1 MLRYSLIYGGISGV
15 IIIAMIVLTMITGV
29 ANDSVVLGYL
39 IMLVVLSLLFVGVK
53 RYRDIELGGAIRFFP
68 ALGLGLGIAVVAGI
82 AYVLAWEGYLAVS
95 GSDYMAAYFARA
107 IAEAKA
113 SGASDAAAQVAQIEG
128 MRDSYA
134 NPIYRFG
141 MTFMEVFP
149 VGVLVAVVSAA
160 LLRNPR
166 MLPARMVA

>member
-1 MLRYSLIYGGISGV
+1 MLRYSLIYGAICGV
-15 IIIAMIVLTMITGV
+15 IIIAMIVLTMVTGV

-39 IMLVVLSLLFVGVK
+39 IMLAVLSLLFVGVK
-53 RYRDIELGGAIRFFP
+53 RYRDIEQGGVIRFVP
-68 ALGLGLGIAVVAGI
+68 ALGLGLGIAVIAGV
-82 AYVLAWEGYLAVS
+82 AYVFAWEGYLAVS

-107 IAEAKA
+107 IAEAQA
-113 SGASDAAAQVAQIEG
+113 SGAPDAAAQVAEIAG
-128 MRDSYA
+128 MRDAYA

-166 MLPARMVA
+166 VLPARAA